1 MSILNFLDEEKL
13 ENGRGTGMG
22 GEKNIYIYTCV
33 DCIYRDCICT
43 DQSMHRLILLNIYS
57 GQGPLYFRVE
67 ICLSKKIYIP
77 KIHLKTRVPANI

>member
-1 MSILNFLDEEKL
+1 MGEEL
-13 ENGRGTGMG
+13 EW
-22 GEKNIYIYTCV
+22 EVKKYIYIYM
-33 DCIYRDCICT
+33 YRDCICT

-57 GQGPLYFRVE
+57 GQDPLYFRVE